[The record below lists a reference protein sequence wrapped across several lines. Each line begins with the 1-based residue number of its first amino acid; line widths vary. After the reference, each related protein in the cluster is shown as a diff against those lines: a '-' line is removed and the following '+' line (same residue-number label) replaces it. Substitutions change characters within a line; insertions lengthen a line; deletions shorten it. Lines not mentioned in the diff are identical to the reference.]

1 MLLAFFV
8 DLIVWQ
14 MAKSVSFNDEDS
26 LEEATPMN
34 PKSITPPPSTPV
46 VTEQTPTPSTTQ
58 VVTPMLS
65 PTEGEPSSIHQE
77 SQSFV

>member
-1 MLLAFFV
+1 MMLAFMV
-8 DLIVWQ
+8 DVVVWQ
-14 MAKSVSFNDEDS
+14 MAKAVSFSDEDS

-34 PKSITPPPSTPV
+34 PKSVTPSPSTPV
-46 VTEQTPTPSTTQ
+46 VTEQTPTTSMTQ

-65 PTEGEPSSIHQE
+65 PSEEEPSTISQE